1 MVEELKVDG
10 ARTAKTMYGAG
21 GWMAHH
27 NADLWRTT
35 SPVGGNAVWAIYQ
48 VGGAWLCHHLW
59 EHYAFTLDREF
70 LARAWPTMRDAARY
84 FLDSMIEERHG
95 WLVTAPATSF
105 ESYFKKPDGS
115 SAAVCMGPTMDM
127 QIVRDLL
134 TNCVAASKVLGVD
147 AEFRSQLEK
156 ALPKLAP
163 MQISPRTGQLQ
174 EWVED
179 WDSAAPN
186 SGQVA
191 QVWGL
196 VPGSQ
201 ITPRG
206 TPDLAAAMRK
216 TLEFRKPWAGNCGS
230 WTGSWAAG
238 AWARLEDA
246 QMAAM
251 VVDRHLRQSVN
262 PNLTANFDGVEWE
275 IDGNLGITAAI
286 AEMLIQSHAG
296 EISLLAALPKAW
308 AAGRA
313 KGLRARGA
321 FEVDMAWKD
330 GALAEATI
338 RSLCGGPCKV
348 RARAPLAVRAAG
360 KAVKAERPEPA
371 VILFQTEPGQTYV
384 LAPAP

>member
-1 MVEELKVDG
+1 
-10 ARTAKTMYGAG
+10 
-21 GWMAHH
+21 
-27 NADLWRTT
+27 
-35 SPVGGNAVWAIYQ
+35 
-48 VGGAWLCHHLW
+48 
-59 EHYAFTLDREF
+59 
-70 LARAWPTMRDAARY
+70 
-84 FLDSMIEERHG
+84 
-95 WLVTAPATSF
+95 VTAPATSF

-348 RARAPLAVRAAG
+348 RARAPLAVRAG
-360 KAVKAERPEPA
+360 DKAVKAERPEPA

-384 LAPAP
+384 LAPTP